1 MVRAFRP
8 ESVNHALEIMSEN
21 QVIPLA
27 GGTDLMVQRRAWSG
41 LPPRFEL
48 PVLFIDHLEELQLLR
63 KEEEQ
68 LRICAGCTFTSL
80 LEHEAVPWEF
90 KIVIAQI
97 ACPQIR
103 NRGTIGGNICN
114 ASPAGDTLP
123 LLYAFDA
130 ELALV
135 RKNDSR
141 KLPIE
146 EFLTGPG
153 QTVLEKDEILKEI
166 VIPVYSFNTFFYRKV
181 GARRANSCSKLSFT
195 GCARVD
201 GNKITDI
208 RMSFGAVAPT
218 IVRSREIEARLRGK
232 TGKELNKLI
241 PEIIDL
247 YAELIKPIEDQRCTI
262 RYRKTISLKLLHHF
276 LGDVIMA
283 KMT

>member
-1 MVRAFRP
+1 MVRVFRP
-8 ESVNHALEIMSEN
+8 KSVKHALEIMSEN

-63 KEEEQ
+63 KEEDQ
-68 LRICAGCTFTSL
+68 LRIGAGCTFSSL
-80 LEHEAVPWEF
+80 LEHEAVPREF
-90 KIVIAQI
+90 KIVITQI

-103 NRGTIGGNICN
+103 NKGTIGGNICN

-123 LLYAFDA
+123 LLYALDA
-130 ELALV
+130 ELVLV
-135 RKNDSR
+135 RKNDR
-141 KLPIE
+141 RTLPIE

-153 QTVLEKDEILKEI
+153 QTVLEQDELLKEI
-166 VIPVYSFNTFFYRKV
+166 IIPICSFNTFFYRKV
-181 GARRANSCSKLSFT
+181 GTRRANSCSKLSFT
-195 GCARVD
+195 GCAQVD

-218 IVRSREIEARLRGK
+218 IVRSREIEARLKRK
-232 TGKELNKLI
+232 TGKELKKLI

-247 YAELIKPIEDQRCTI
+247 CAELIKPIEDQRCTI
-262 RYRKTISLKLLHHF
+262 HYRKTISLKLLHYF
-276 LGDVIMA
+276 LGEVIMA
-283 KMT
+283 KMN